1 MAQIRNGQ
9 IETHIADIDHFV
21 TGKVH
26 LSAGSITKADVFLC
40 ATGRKFK
47 PRMSSAGVSEDELG
61 LPSNEVSAT
70 GMEQKADEGI
80 YTRYPMLQ
88 SPPEGNPN
96 NHELNGLDGVTM
108 VEDLVEQ
115 GFDTVGFERNEYIG
129 GLWRYSTDT
138 NQMTVLKSKS
148 LQQMPPVR
156 HIVNVPDYP
165 SGEEVAA
172 YSDFYAA
179 HFNLAPHFRLRTTI
193 NRLDRWADGY
203 HWTLGLSKPAQNR
216 S

>member
-96 NHELNGLDGVTM
+96 NHELNGIPT
-108 VEDLVEQ
+108 Q
-115 GFDTVGFERNEYIG
+115 
-129 GLWRYSTDT
+129 
-138 NQMTVLKSKS
+138 
-148 LQQMPPVR
+148 
-156 HIVNVPDYP
+156 
-165 SGEEVAA
+165 
-172 YSDFYAA
+172 
-179 HFNLAPHFRLRTTI
+179 
-193 NRLDRWADGY
+193 
-203 HWTLGLSKPAQNR
+203 PAQPLQTIPVYGAPKLANHAQHCLYR
-216 S
+216 SLA